1 MRQYIM
7 TNLINEAP
15 VTLDVAKNNRKF
27 INIPKEVFDKMS
39 SLGFDDIGK
48 GGYTNWVLD
57 KYLKSDE
64 GSKSRFVEDLYK
76 VAESLKAFDVKK
88 NKGFWKDPKD
98 INQYKAI
105 GDLRT
110 AVDKY
115 EGIRA
120 KNEFKVSS
128 KDVSEE
134 DIDVVY
140 EDSDWIVKVPKTREA
155 SCVLGRSTEWCTAS
169 QGEDNMFDHYTKS
182 LYPGTKLY
190 VITNKNDPSQKYQF
204 HNDSNQFMDSKD
216 NQIGIGTQTNFPEFS
231 DELFRFLASISDS
244 SINMSNRIRN
254 AKRKSQWLLILLQSP
269 SHEDDKELW
278 TFDNVMDTDN
288 PEVLKKFVERNP
300 RKFSDK
306 YLDSL
311 FMEENPNF
319 DMIKASF
326 DGGADLY
333 DGRLKFAKWS
343 DNAIKFLSSIGQLSL
358 VDFVAID
365 SLDEIERAVSLGLDA
380 KSNPDDL
387 LDVVMGR
394 EYQIEHILSYL
405 FGQGMRPSSR
415 KMTEALDMAMTNDDP
430 ESAKVLIDNGAQPS
444 NADAFL
450 SWIKD
455 ELGDDNEFI
464 SKIKKES
471 YYSYINSY
479 LTESV
484 I

>member
-1 MRQYIM
+1 MKYI
-7 TNLINEAP
+7 IEAP

-27 INIPKEVFDKMS
+27 VNIPEDVFNKMT

-64 GSKSRFVEDLYK
+64 GSQKRFVEDLYK
-76 VAESLKAFDVKK
+76 VADSLKAFDVKK

-105 GDLRT
+105 EDLRT

-115 EGIRA
+115 EGVKA

-182 LYPGTKLY
+182 VYPGTKLY
-190 VITNKNDPSQKYQF
+190 VITNKNDPTQKYQL

-216 NQIGIGTQTNFPEFS
+216 NQIGIGIGTQTVFPEFS
-231 DELFRFLASISDS
+231 DDLFRFLASVSDY

-254 AKRKSQWLLILLQSP
+254 AKRESQWLLILFQSP
-269 SHEDDKELW
+269 SHEDDKQLW
-278 TFDNVMDTDN
+278 TFDNVMSTDN
-288 PEVLKKFVERNP
+288 PEILKKFVERNP
-300 RKFSDK
+300 REFSYK
-306 YLDSL
+306 HLDGL
-311 FMEENPNF
+311 FTEENTNF
-319 DMIKASF
+319 DMIKAAF

-333 DGRLKFAKWS
+333 EGGLKYAKWS
-343 DNAIKFLSSIGQLSL
+343 DNAIKFLSSIDQLSL
-358 VDFVAID
+358 ADFVVMD
-365 SLDEIERAVSLGLDA
+365 SLDEIERAVSLGLDP

-387 LDVVMGR
+387 LDIVMGR
-394 EYQIEHILSYL
+394 ESRIDHILSYL
-405 FGQGMRPSSR
+405 FGQGMHPSSR
-415 KMTEALDMAMTNDDP
+415 KMTEALDMAMTNDDLD
-430 ESAKVLIDNGAQPS
+430 SVNVLIDNGAQPS

-455 ELGDDNEFI
+455 ELGDDNELI
-464 SKIKKES
+464 AKIKKES

-479 LTESV
+479 LTESL